1 MELVGLAGVTLEGR
15 YKVIRPIARGA
26 LATVHLAFDVHGT
39 PYALKVFPKGFEG
52 RADREWRVGQMLR
65 DPRINPVLARL
76 SVPVEHTEHPAVLL
90 AYAPGARLSQ
100 WRGDHP
106 TQILRVFGQLLEALA
121 HMHARGIVHRDI
133 KPDNLVVDGTGEA
146 RLVDFDLSGP
156 SGERFTQKVRLGTIA
171 YIAPE
176 QVRGHS
182 PTFASDLYSAG
193 VMLFW
198 LVTGELPYM
207 GEPVEVMQAHLDQP
221 IPPLVADPATKV
233 ELTLEL
239 EAFVQQLM
247 AKDPAERYEN
257 AGQALEAF
265 HRLLKGQPN
274 QV

>member
-1 MELVGLAGVTLEGR
+1 MGLAGVTLEGR

-26 LATVHLAFDVHGT
+26 LATVHLAFDAHGT

-52 RADREWRVGQMLR
+52 RADREWRVGQILQ
-65 DPRINPVLARL
+65 DPRINAVLARL
-76 SVPVEHTEHPAVLL
+76 SVPVEETEHPAVLL

-100 WRGDHP
+100 WRKDHLGEVLP
-106 TQILRVFGQLLEALA
+106 VFIQLLEALA
-121 HMHARGIVHRDI
+121 YMHAKGIVHRDI

-156 SGERFTQKVRLGTIA
+156 SGERFTHKVRLGTIA

-176 QVRGHS
+176 QVRGFS

-198 LVTGELPYM
+198 LVAGELPYM
-207 GEPVEVMQAHLDQP
+207 GQPMEVMQAHLDHP
-221 IPPLVADPATKV
+221 IPDLVADPGTGI
-233 ELTLEL
+233 ELTPEFG
-239 EAFVQQLM
+239 AFIRRLM
-247 AKDPAERYEN
+247 AKDPAARYEN
-257 AGQALEAF
+257 AEAALEAF
-265 HRLLKGQPN
+265 RRLLKGQAN